1 VFESQ
6 IPDILLRTNIGHWRL
21 AYVALVF
28 VCFLGY
34 VFIETKQF
42 GGENAVNIAAE
53 LGC

>member
-6 IPDILLRTNIGHWRL
+6 IPEILLRTNIGHWWV
-21 AYVALVF
+21 AYVAIVL

-42 GGENAVNIAAE
+42 GGENGVDIVA
-53 LGC
+53 